1 MVEYL
6 YMRYPDWVGKS
17 IPFLLGVALIIL
29 LFFRLQ
35 VASQRFFDVDEFTHM
50 RWAGQIFM
58 GEKPYIDFF
67 TFFPPGYHWMLQP
80 LFALFSSSP
89 FIFIAGRYV
98 SVLGFIGM
106 LAVVAILFAR
116 LRSPRY
122 ALLPAVILAF
132 LPLPYDKYIEIR
144 PDTWATFLGLVGVLL
159 MSMAW
164 EEENKRERVASKK
177 RRLLF
182 SLAGAVFSLCLLVLP
197 KMLPFVIVAGLVEC
211 VRLFWNIANSR
222 RISPNAL
229 EPLRALFIGGG
240 IVGFFFFVWML
251 SLGNIDQVWYSLTKL
266 GIEGNRVGKVF
277 IMEPHLFFFPNSSF
291 YGGEGMT
298 ISYIVNHTLWILGI
312 VVGAIRLW
320 TPFLTVHRYP
330 RSRITDEM
338 TIAGIFFLSVWGY
351 IYFFPLKHA
360 QYLIPIGVF
369 VAFYA
374 ADGIVALL
382 SRMKL
387 FSVLGVA
394 GIVGIGIMV
403 NKELNARKMLWTNTA
418 QLQEYVRLHQTI
430 PNDAVVVDMEGKLLT
445 WKHGY
450 YVCCLAWGQFGQFLS
465 RPLPNFI
472 ESLERNNVTYIYQG
486 DNEKFSTLPQSDLSY
501 IQDRYVPLE
510 GWYGKLWKRK

>member
-1 MVEYL
+1 
-6 YMRYPDWVGKS
+6 MRYKERVEKS
-17 IPFLLGVALIIL
+17 ILFILGGGLNIL

-80 LFALFSSSP
+80 LFLLFSSSP
-89 FIFIAGRYV
+89 FIFIAGRYFNV
-98 SVLGFIGM
+98 IGFIGI
-106 LAVVAILFAR
+106 LAVVIILFAR
-116 LRSPRY
+116 LRTPQY

-164 EEENKRERVASKK
+164 EEEKKEKHGNEKK
-177 RRLLF
+177 RRGVLF
-182 SLAGAVFSLCLLVLP
+182 LAGVVFAFCLLVLP
-197 KMLPFVIVAGLVEC
+197 KMLPFVMVVGAVSCI
-211 VRLFWNIANSR
+211 RLFSTIAQSR
-222 RISPNAL
+222 RISLNAI
-229 EPLRALFIGGG
+229 EPFAWLLIGGG
-240 IVGFFFFVWML
+240 IVGIYFFVWMI
-251 SLGNIDQVWYSLTKL
+251 SLGNIDQIWYSLTKL

-291 YGGEGMT
+291 YGGEGIT
-298 ISYIVNHTLWILGI
+298 LSYIANHAIWILGI

-320 TPFLTVHRYP
+320 TPFRTIHRYP
-330 RSRITDEM
+330 RSRVTDEV
-338 TIAGIFFLSVWGY
+338 TLAGIFFLSVWGY

-374 ADGIVALL
+374 ADGIVTLS

-387 FSVLGVA
+387 FSVLGVVA
-394 GIVGIGIMV
+394 IVGMGIVV
-403 NKELNARKMLWTNTA
+403 NNELNARKLQWTNVA
-418 QLQEYVRLHQTI
+418 QLEEYVRLHQTI
-430 PNDAVVVDMEGKLLT
+430 PKDAIVVDMEGKLLT

-450 YVCCLAWGQFGQFLS
+450 HVCCLAWGQFGQFLS

-472 ESLERNNVTYIYQG
+472 ESLNQNNVTYIYQG
-486 DNEKFSTLPQSDLSY
+486 DSRKFSNLPFSDFSY
-501 IQDRYVPLE
+501 IQEQYYPLD
-510 GWYGKLWKRK
+510 GWEGKLWKRK